1 MCYEHKAVEVL
12 GRERVPGAKDRGE
25 RQREETLPEKE
36 ARTVS
41 HQAEQG
47 KQARPWKKKQAG
59 QRLICVKK

>member
-36 ARTVS
+36 ARTTVS

-47 KQARPWKKKQAG
+47 KQHIPGRGNKLGKG
-59 QRLICVKK
+59 SYV